1 MTHMDTPAAHQ
12 TVSRILAQITSAG
25 GAVLVAVAG
34 LTTTSCL
41 LLGALVVRARD
52 GWGSWI
58 PLVIACLAT
67 VLVVAL
73 ALDRRRLVRDLREA
87 PRSGGPTVT
96 VDIDGQPDED
106 PTATTS
112 HLPRV
117 VDADSPTHPGV
128 LTTGSTWREA
138 RAEFDLRRPTPLPRV
153 EAAQRAA
160 RTWVGASGTSP
171 WLERDLR
178 PSLVLV
184 VATAA
189 IIPVTAT
196 TALIAALVLLT
207 S

>member
-12 TVSRILAQITSAG
+12 TVSRVLAQITSAG
-25 GAVLVAVAG
+25 GAVLVAVAA

-58 PLVIACLAT
+58 PLVVACLAA

-96 VDIDGQPDED
+96 VDIGDRTGAD
-106 PTATTS
+106 PSATR
-112 HLPRV
+112 LRPPRV

-128 LTTGSTWREA
+128 LATGSTWRGA
-138 RAEFDLRRPTPLPRV
+138 RAEYDLRRPTPLPRV

-160 RTWVGASGTSP
+160 RSWVGSPGASP

-178 PSLVLV
+178 PSLVLF
-184 VATAA
+184 VATACA
-189 IIPVTAT
+189 IPLTAT
-196 TALIAALVLLT
+196 TALVAALVLLT